1 MTKGE
6 ALYGFFS
13 KFGMGAYA
21 ATAVPDDVVFPY
33 LTYDAIFDTWES
45 GEVGLTVN
53 LWFYTDSETV
63 PNAKAQ
69 EISDAIGSG
78 GVTVPC
84 DGGFIWI
91 KRGSPWCQSIRE
103 EANFSVK
110 RRYLNVS
117 VEYLTNN

>member
-13 KFGMGAYA
+13 RFGMNAYA

-78 GVTVPC
+78 GVTVSC

-91 KRGSPWCQSIRE
+91 KRGSPFAQPLTDDTAPGI
-103 EANFSVK
+103 K
-110 RRYLNVS
+110 RRLINLS
-117 VEYLTNN
+117 VEYMTET